1 MERVGGRELTFFE
14 LGVRTLVRGLGNWE
28 SLMESFGK
36 SSQLSR
42 ERHWRAQNSR
52 ESGYCLNIHSGAKKL
67 SACLGPGQNLGHL
80 RVFGAL
86 FNTKFKKKKLVLKN
100 IFFLPFLHLSGPH
113 LCSGTAQV
121 QCILPGAREK
131 STSPTPCFFP
141 FPPFHPLPPC
151 FFPPDRA
158 WVPCVFKFGRG

>member
-1 MERVGGRELTFFE
+1 M
-14 LGVRTLVRGLGNWE
+14 GNWE

-52 ESGYCLNIHSGAKKL
+52 ESGYYLNIHSGAKKL

-86 FNTKFKKKKLVLKN
+86 FNTKFKKKKTGSKKYFLLAIPPLKRA
-100 IFFLPFLHLSGPH
+100 H